1 MASRKK
7 KSSDSSLFVNQLK
20 EALKYY
26 HQSEWLAEHSPL
38 ATPYFLSAAL
48 SNVDKRAEMASGWG
62 ELLRKEI
69 QKAMGT
75 LWAGVLPGAKEEVEQ
90 AVEAERVEESNKG
103 PRYHYLLLEL
113 RYFRHY
119 FTARDYP
126 QQVGDIPYYLN
137 VSRARFFKHLEVATT
152 KLAEIL
158 LAQVR
163 PTFRLEHPRLQTA
176 LIGREEVLNKCLSG
190 LQTGQTVAISGMGG
204 IGKTTLGTA
213 ISHNWSTEAIFW
225 YTIRPTL
232 NDQLSSLLFSL
243 AHFLHEQGTSNLWQ
257 LLVAQKG
264 KVEQFNLVL
273 ALVRE
278 DLAALQQRDLLP
290 LLCFDELDRLRP
302 ISAEQPIKAHTQ
314 ILEFLEGLRDV
325 APLLFIGQRIP
336 LDTDLHYPLSG
347 LTPAQITILLNQAAI
362 PFTPEALQRLHQYTG
377 GNPRL
382 LHLCMALHQE
392 SETVS
397 HLLRNMPQAPAL
409 QPLFERV
416 WQRLDKD
423 ERHMLQALSV
433 FRTFAPADAW
443 QPQGK
448 ALDGLIKRHL
458 VQQDEQG
465 GVALLP
471 AIRELVY
478 GDLSAELRE
487 QQHLA
492 AAPIRAMRAEYT
504 SAAYHYWQGGEHR
517 LAIQAW
523 YPYRKQEIQ
532 RGQAN
537 AALTI
542 FQEISL
548 RRQHDKKER
557 QALALLR
564 AELYQLTGEAEKGK
578 ADLQAVNWSPDS
590 QTSIQAYELW
600 GSFVEALGYPH
611 KALEKYEEGMEVTT
625 RLLNQLVGFR
635 YQRSMIHVRQ
645 RAMKEAWK
653 EARLAQYQAEHL
665 QGIIQEEQGRFADA
679 ELYYQRALVL
689 AKSLRYETGTAE
701 TNLRLFALLARQ
713 AKFDDAII
721 HAQEAIIYYQRIGNH
736 FGMAKVRASLSAGYL
751 QNKQFHK
758 AIEAAILALEIFEKI
773 SNSYMIATTACNLA
787 ESYFEVGDLQNAR
800 KYAKYVLEQE
810 EPHAY
815 PYGLF
820 TLGLVAR
827 AEKRFANAEQVFSQ
841 CAQIAQQN
849 EDKYMV
855 AYAKRALG
863 EIYFEQK
870 KAEEGKRTV
879 QEALR
884 LFEQMGMTQEV
895 STTEALLAKIKQHE
909 P

>member
-1 MASRKK
+1 MATRKK
-7 KSSDSSLFVNQLK
+7 KSSNSSLFVDQLK

-26 HQSEWLAEHSPL
+26 HKPEWLTEHSPL
-38 ATPYFLSAAL
+38 ATPYFLGAAL

-62 ELLRKEI
+62 ELLRQEI
-69 QKAMGT
+69 QKAAST
-75 LWAGVLPGAKEEVEQ
+75 LWGDSLPVSKEQVEQ
-90 AVEAERVEESNKG
+90 AVEAERMEQSNKG

-137 VSRARFFKHLEVATT
+137 VSRARFFKHLEMAIP
-152 KLAEIL
+152 KLGQIL

-176 LIGREEVLNKCLSG
+176 LIGREEVLQTCLSA
-190 LQTGQTVAISGMGG
+190 LQARQSVAISGMGG
-204 IGKTTLGTA
+204 IGKTTLATA
-213 ISHNWSTEAIFW
+213 IAHNWSTEAIFW

-278 DLAALQQRDLLP
+278 DLAALQQQDLSA

-314 ILEFLEGLRDV
+314 ILEFLEGLRGV
-325 APLLFIGQRIP
+325 TSLLFIGQGIP
-336 LDTDLHYPLSG
+336 LDTDLHYALSG
-347 LTPAQITILLNQAAI
+347 LTPAQITILLKQAAI
-362 PFTPEALQRLHQYTG
+362 PFTPEELQRLHKYTG

-382 LHLCMALHQE
+382 LQLCIALHQE

-397 HLLRNMPQAPAL
+397 DLLRNMPQAPAL

-416 WQRLDKD
+416 WQRLNTD

-433 FRTFAPADAW
+433 FRTFAPTDAW
-443 QPQGK
+443 QAEHQ

-492 AAPIRAMRAEYT
+492 AAPIRAMRGEYT
-504 SAAYHYWQGGEHR
+504 SAAYHYWQGGEDG

-523 YPYRKQEIQ
+523 YPYREQEIQ
-532 RGQAN
+532 RGQAD

-564 AELYQLTGEAEKGK
+564 AELYKLTGEAEKGK

-590 QTSIQAYELW
+590 DATIQAYELW
-600 GSFVEALGYPH
+600 GRFVEALGYPH
-611 KALEKYEEGMEVTT
+611 KALEKYEEGMDVTA
-625 RLLNQLVGFR
+625 RLLNQLVSFR
-635 YQRSMIHVRQ
+635 YQRGIVHLRQ
-645 RAMKEAWK
+645 RAMKDAWK
-653 EARLAQYQAEHL
+653 EARLAQYHAENL
-665 QGIIQEEQGRFADA
+665 QGRLLEEQGRYIDA
-679 ELYYQRALVL
+679 ELQYRRTLTIAESLNYHVGI
-689 AKSLRYETGTAE
+689 AKAHED
-701 TNLRLFALLARQ
+701 LFGLLGRQ
-713 AKFDDAII
+713 PDKFNNSMI
-721 HAQEAIIYYQRIGNH
+721 HAKKAINYYERIGDR
-736 FGMAKVRASLSAGYL
+736 FSIAKIRNNLSSAYL
-751 QNKQFHK
+751 QTRQFHE
-758 AIEAAILALEIFEKI
+758 AIEAGTLALAFFESI
-773 SNSYMIATTACNLA
+773 HYAHGIGATAANLA
-787 ESYFEVGDLQNAR
+787 ESYFETGDLQNAQ
-800 KYAKYVLEQE
+800 KYARYVLDQE

-827 AEKRFANAEQVFSQ
+827 AEKRVGDAEQVFSQ
-841 CAQIAQQN
+841 CAQIAEQN

-863 EIYFEQK
+863 EVYFEQK
-870 KAEEGKRTV
+870 KAEEGKRAV
-879 QEALR
+879 KEALS

-895 STTEALLAKIKQHE
+895 SATETLLAGVG
-909 P
+909 